1 MSLKRVVITGI
12 GVVSPFGNGLAP
24 LMQGLA
30 EGRSA
35 VRRMAGWEEYQ
46 GLQSLVGAPVEMV
59 DEKRIPRQKRRSMG
73 RMSIFA
79 AQAADEAL
87 ADAGIALEH
96 EDPWRVGC
104 VIGSTMG
111 SAKSI
116 NDAFELML
124 PDKDLSRLNSTQFF
138 QCMSHTAAVNVA
150 QYLGLNGAIMA
161 PAAACASALH
171 AIGTGYDLI
180 RLGRQEV
187 LLCGGAE
194 ELHPTVTGSF
204 DILMATSTRFNET
217 PELTPRPFDRDRDGL
232 VCGEGCG
239 LVVLEEYERAVRRQ
253 AHIYAEVTGFSTT
266 ANGLH
271 VSQSNR
277 ESMVVCMRQALE
289 AAAVGPAAV
298 DYINAHATATLQ
310 GDQEEVEAI
319 RDVFGAAVPVSSL
332 KGHIGHTLG
341 ASGSIELAATLK
353 MMEQGVIYP
362 TLHLDNVAAD
372 CAGIRHVM
380 APLRQEL
387 GTIVKNGFA
396 FGGINATLV
405 CRKVAGG
412 PANVLRREP

>member
-1 MSLKRVVITGI
+1 MALKRVVITGL
-12 GVVSPFGNGLAP
+12 GVVSPFGNGVAA
-24 LMQGLA
+24 LMSGLA
-30 EGRSA
+30 AGRSA
-35 VRRMAGWEEYQ
+35 VRRMAGWEEYV
-46 GLQSLVGAPVEMV
+46 GLQSLVGAPVEMI

-87 ADAGIALEH
+87 LDAGLDLAG
-96 EDPWRVGC
+96 EDRWRVGC

-124 PDKDLSRLNSTQFF
+124 PDKDLGRLNSTQFF

-150 QYLGLNGAIMA
+150 QYLEINGTIMA

-171 AIGTGYDLI
+171 AIGTGRDLI
-180 RLGRQEV
+180 RLGRQDV

-204 DILMATSTRFNET
+204 DILMATSAGYNDR

-232 VCGEGCG
+232 VCGEGCA
-239 LVVLEEYERAVRRQ
+239 LVVLEDYDRAVRRG
-253 AHIYAEVTGFSTT
+253 AKIYAEITGFCTN

-277 ESMVVCMRQALE
+277 ESMVVCMRQALAE
-289 AAAVGPAAV
+289 AGIAPAEV

-310 GDQEEVEAI
+310 GDQEEAEAI
-319 RDVFGAAVPVSSL
+319 RDVFGAGVPVSSL
-332 KGHIGHTLG
+332 KGYFGHTLG
-341 ASGSIELAATLK
+341 ASGSIELAAALK
-353 MMEQGVIYP
+353 MMENGLIHP
-362 TLHLDNVAAD
+362 TLHLDNVADD
-372 CAGIRHVM
+372 CAGIRHVT
-380 APLRQEL
+380 APIKGELR
-387 GTIVKNGFA
+387 TIVKNGFA

-405 CRKVAGG
+405 CRKVAG
-412 PANVLRREP
+412 

>member
-12 GVVSPFGNGLAP
+12 GVVSPFGNGVTA
-24 LMQGLA
+24 LMQGIA

-35 VRRMAGWEEYQ
+35 VQFMAGWDQYI
-46 GLQSLVGAPVEMV
+46 GLQSLVGATVDMQ

-87 ADAGIALEH
+87 ADAGITLAD

-104 VIGSTMG
+104 LIGSTMG

-116 NDAFELML
+116 NDAFEIMI
-124 PDKDLSRLNSTQFF
+124 PHKDLSMLNSTMFF

-150 QYLGLNGAIMA
+150 QYLGLNGTVMA

-180 RLGRQEV
+180 RLGRQDI

-204 DILMATSTRFNET
+204 DILFATSTHYNDR
-217 PELTPRPFDRDRDGL
+217 PRMTPRPFDKDRDGL
-232 VCGEGCG
+232 VCGEGSG
-239 LVVLEEYERAVRRQ
+239 ILVLEDYERAVKRK
-253 AHIYAEVTGFSTT
+253 ATIYAEVTGFSTT

-277 ESMVVCMRQALE
+277 ESMVTCIRQALDDAGVK
-289 AAAVGPAAV
+289 AAEV

-310 GDQEEVEAI
+310 GDQEEAEAI
-319 RDVFGAAVPVSSL
+319 REIFGATVPVSSL
-332 KGHIGHTLG
+332 KGYIGHTLG
-341 ASGSIELAATLK
+341 ASGAIELAATLK

-362 TLHLDNVAAD
+362 TLNLETVSPD
-372 CAGIRHVM
+372 CQGIQHVQQT
-380 APLRQEL
+380 LKKQVN
-387 GTIVKNGFA
+387 TILKNGFA
-396 FGGINATLV
+396 FGGINAALI
-405 CRKVAGG
+405 CKKV
-412 PANVLRREP
+412 

>member
-1 MSLKRVVITGI
+1 MALKRVVITGL
-12 GVVSPFGNGLAP
+12 GVVSPFGNGVAA
-24 LMQGLA
+24 LMTGIA
-30 EGRSA
+30 AGRSA
-35 VRRMAGWEEYQ
+35 VRRMAGWEEYV

-87 ADAGIALEH
+87 ADAGIDLAT

-104 VIGSTMG
+104 AIGSTMG

-124 PDKDLSRLNSTQFF
+124 PDRDLGRLSSTQFF

-150 QYLGLNGAIMA
+150 QYLEIHGTIMA

-171 AIGTGYDLI
+171 AIGTGCDLI

-204 DILMATSTRFNET
+204 DILMATSTGFNDR
-217 PELTPRPFDRDRDGL
+217 PEKTPRPFDRDRDGL

-239 LVVLEEYERAVRRQ
+239 LVVLEEYERAVRRG
-253 AHIYAEVTGFSTT
+253 ARIYAEVTGFCTT
-266 ANGLH
+266 ASGLH

-289 AAAVGPAAV
+289 QAGIGPRDV

-310 GDQEEVEAI
+310 GDQEEAEAI
-319 RDVFGAAVPVSSL
+319 RDVFGADVPVSSL
-332 KGHIGHTLG
+332 KGYFGHTLG
-341 ASGSIELAATLK
+341 ASGSIELAAALK
-353 MMEQGVIYP
+353 MMEGGLIHP

-372 CAGIRHVM
+372 CAGIRHVT
-380 APLRQEL
+380 APFAKELR
-387 GTIVKNGFA
+387 TIVKNGFA

-405 CRKVAGG
+405 CRKVAG
-412 PANVLRREP
+412 